1 MRPRFEQGNGKAQE
15 LLKAALDLEARIA
28 KKEGSQP
35 DYSGQKEGSTEGSYR
50 FETQPG
56 QVPNAFYNTNNVPTE
71 VEDVKNEGASSEK
84 SNVLDK
90 PTQFPD
96 AYKDQTKYRINESG
110 GDGPTMTDVKKSV
123 DRLSSRLL

>member
-35 DYSGQKEGSTEGSYR
+35 DYSGQKEGSMEGTSR

-56 QVPNAFYNTNNVPTE
+56 KVPNVFYNTNNVPTE

>member
-15 LLKAALDLEARIA
+15 LLKAALDLETRIA

-50 FETQPG
+50 FETQLG

-71 VEDVKNEGASSEK
+71 VEDVK
-84 SNVLDK
+84 
-90 PTQFPD
+90 
-96 AYKDQTKYRINESG
+96 
-110 GDGPTMTDVKKSV
+110 KSV